1 MISNEHIL
9 NIDKPMDWTS
19 FDVVRKVRYST
30 RIKKVGHAGTL
41 DPFATGVLIVLTG
54 KNTKR
59 QNEFMD
65 MPKTYEAEIL
75 LGKQTDTGDR
85 TGTVVESAPIP
96 ELSDA
101 RILAALAEFN
111 GDIEQIPPMYSAKK
125 VDGQTLYKLA
135 RKGKVV
141 ERKPSL
147 ITIYDIQLT
156 SWSSDQ
162 INICVKC
169 GRGTYIRV
177 LAEDI
182 ALKLGTL
189 AHVKEL
195 KRTAIGDYRIE
206 DALSIPEFIEKWK
219 SSAA

>member
-1 MISNEHIL
+1 MTSNEHII

-19 FDVVRKVRYST
+19 FDVVRKVRYTT

-65 MPKTYEAEIL
+65 MPKTYVAEIL

-85 TGTVVESAPIP
+85 TGAVVDSAPVP
-96 ELSDA
+96 QLSEKMIMDA
-101 RILAALAEFN
+101 LAAFKGE
-111 GDIEQIPPMYSAKK
+111 IEQIPPMYSAKK
-125 VDGQTLYKLA
+125 VNGQKLYKLA
-135 RKGKVV
+135 RQGKIV

-147 ITIYDIQLT
+147 VKIYDIQLS
-156 SWSSDQ
+156 SWSSGQ
-162 INICVKC
+162 INICVRC

-182 ALKLGTL
+182 AQKLGTL

-195 KRTAIGDYRIE
+195 ERTAIGDYRIE

-219 SSAA
+219 SYAA

>member
-1 MISNEHIL
+1 MIVPEHII

-19 FDVVRKVRYST
+19 FDVVQKVRYTT

-41 DPFATGVLIVLTG
+41 DPFATGVLIILTG

-59 QNEFMD
+59 QSEFMD
-65 MPKTYEAEIL
+65 MPKTYDAEIL
-75 LGKQTDTGDR
+75 LGNRTDTGDR
-85 TGTVVESAPIP
+85 TGTITESGTVPD
-96 ELSDA
+96 LSETM
-101 RILAALAEFN
+101 ILSALAEFQ

-125 VDGQTLYKLA
+125 VNGQKLYKLA
-135 RKGKVV
+135 RKGKVI
-141 ERKPSL
+141 ERKPS
-147 ITIYDIQLT
+147 IVSIYNIELS

-162 INICVKC
+162 INIRVNC

-182 ALKLGTL
+182 AQKLGTL

-195 KRTAIGDYRIE
+195 KRTAIGDYRVE
-206 DALSIPEFIEKWK
+206 DALSIPEFIEK
-219 SSAA
+219 

>member
-1 MISNEHIL
+1 MISNEHII

-54 KNTKR
+54 KYTKR

-75 LGKQTDTGDR
+75 LGNQTDTGDR
-85 TGTVVESAPIP
+85 TGTIVDSAPVP
-96 ELSDA
+96 ELSESM
-101 RILAALAEFN
+101 ILEALAKFS
-111 GDIEQIPPMYSAKK
+111 GDIEQTPPMYSAKK
-125 VDGQTLYKLA
+125 VNGQTLYKLA

-141 ERKPSL
+141 ERKPS
-147 ITIYDIQLT
+147 IVTIYDIQLT

-162 INICVKC
+162 INICVRC

-182 ALKLGTL
+182 AQKMGTL

-195 KRTAIGDYRIE
+195 KRTAIGNYCVK

>member
-1 MISNEHIL
+1 MIVPEHII

-19 FDVVRKVRYST
+19 FDVVQKVRYTT

-41 DPFATGVLIVLTG
+41 DPFATGVLIILTG

-59 QNEFMD
+59 QSEFMD
-65 MPKTYEAEIL
+65 MPKTYDAEIL
-75 LGKQTDTGDR
+75 LGNRTDTGDR
-85 TGTVVESAPIP
+85 TGTITESGTVPD
-96 ELSDA
+96 LSETM
-101 RILAALAEFN
+101 ILSALAEFQ

-125 VDGQTLYKLA
+125 VNGQKLYKLA
-135 RKGKVV
+135 RKGKVI
-141 ERKPSL
+141 ERKPS
-147 ITIYDIQLT
+147 IVSIYNIELS

-162 INICVKC
+162 INIRVNC

-182 ALKLGTL
+182 AQKLGTL

-195 KRTAIGDYRIE
+195 KRTAIGDYRVE

>member
-1 MISNEHIL
+1 MIVPEHII

-19 FDVVRKVRYST
+19 FDVVQKVRYTT

-41 DPFATGVLIVLTG
+41 DPFATGVLIILTG

-59 QNEFMD
+59 QSEFMD
-65 MPKTYEAEIL
+65 MPKTYDAEIL
-75 LGKQTDTGDR
+75 LGNRTDTGDR
-85 TGTVVESAPIP
+85 TGTITESGTVPD
-96 ELSDA
+96 LSETM
-101 RILAALAEFN
+101 ILSALAEFQ

-125 VDGQTLYKLA
+125 VNGQKLYKLA
-135 RKGKVV
+135 RKGKVI
-141 ERKPSL
+141 ERKPS
-147 ITIYDIQLT
+147 IVSIYNIELT

-162 INICVKC
+162 INIRVNC

-182 ALKLGTL
+182 AQKLGTL

-195 KRTAIGDYRIE
+195 KRTAIGDYRVE

-219 SSAA
+219 LSAA

>member
-1 MISNEHIL
+1 MIGNEHIL

-19 FDVVRKVRYST
+19 FDVVRKIRYT
-30 RIKKVGHAGTL
+30 TKIKKVGHAGTL

-65 MPKTYEAEIL
+65 MPKTYETEIA
-75 LGKQTDTGDR
+75 LGHKMDTGDR
-85 TGTVVESAPIP
+85 TGEIVESLPIP
-96 ELSDA
+96 ELNEPL
-101 RILAALAEFN
+101 ILDTLSKFTGE
-111 GDIEQIPPMYSAKK
+111 IQQIPPMYSAKK
-125 VDGQTLYKLA
+125 VEGKTLYKLA

-141 ERKPSL
+141 ERKPS
-147 ITIYDIQLT
+147 TVVIYEIDLLSWTADQL
-156 SWSSDQ
+156 
-162 INICVKC
+162 NVRVKC

-177 LAEDI
+177 LAEEI
-182 ALKLGTL
+182 GKALGTV

-195 KRTAIGDYRIE
+195 KRTAIGDYRVE
-206 DALSIPEFIEKWK
+206 DALSIPEFIEKWN

>member
-1 MISNEHIL
+1 MIVPEHII

-19 FDVVRKVRYST
+19 FDVVQKVRYTT

-41 DPFATGVLIVLTG
+41 DPFATGVLIILTG

-59 QNEFMD
+59 QSEFMD
-65 MPKTYEAEIL
+65 MPKTYDAEIL
-75 LGKQTDTGDR
+75 LGNRTDTGDR
-85 TGTVVESAPIP
+85 TGTITESGTVPD
-96 ELSDA
+96 LSETM
-101 RILAALAEFN
+101 ILSALAEFQ

-125 VDGQTLYKLA
+125 VNGQKLYKLA
-135 RKGKVV
+135 RKGKVI
-141 ERKPSL
+141 ERKPS
-147 ITIYDIQLT
+147 IVSIYNIELS

-162 INICVKC
+162 INIRVNC

-182 ALKLGTL
+182 AQKLGTL

-195 KRTAIGDYRIE
+195 KRTAIGDYRVE

-219 SSAA
+219 LSAA

>member
-1 MISNEHIL
+1 MIVPEHII

-19 FDVVRKVRYST
+19 FDVVRKIKYTT

-65 MPKTYEAEIL
+65 MPKAYDAEIL
-75 LGKQTDTGDR
+75 LGNRTDTGDR
-85 TGTVVESAPIP
+85 TGIVIESAPIP
-96 ELSDA
+96 DLSESM
-101 RILAALAEFN
+101 ILGALAEFQ
-111 GDIEQIPPMYSAKK
+111 GEIEQTPPMYSAKK
-125 VDGQTLYKLA
+125 VNGQKLYKLA
-135 RKGKVV
+135 RRGKVV
-141 ERKPSL
+141 ERKPSR
-147 ITIYDIQLT
+147 IIIYDMQLT
-156 SWSSDQ
+156 SWSKDK
-162 INICVKC
+162 INISIKC

-182 ALKLGTL
+182 AHNLGTL

-195 KRTAIGDYRIE
+195 RRTAIGDYRVE

-219 SSAA
+219 SFAA